1 MDAAEPRQQQ
11 EEQEPKASMEKTVKA
26 GFSVDDDSSSDAGE
40 PVQNHRGWKAMP
52 YVIGNETFEKLGT
65 IGTVSNLLVYLTTV
79 YHMQGVSAAILLNV
93 FNGTSNLATV
103 AGAFISDTY
112 LGRYTTLAA
121 ATICSFTGMVI
132 LALTAALHSLHPPS
146 CNPKAAGVQCQ
157 GASGG
162 QLAALLT
169 AFFFLIIGA
178 GGIRPCNLAFGAD
191 QFNPRTADGRR
202 GIASFFNWYYFTFT
216 VAMMVSATVIIY
228 LQSNV
233 NWALGLA
240 VPAALMGLSC
250 AVFFM
255 GTRLY
260 VCVRPEGSP
269 FTSFAQV
276 LVAAV
281 RKRHLRRQG
290 GTGANTLF
298 DPPHRSKVVSKLAYT
313 DQFTCLDKAAML
325 TPEEDAL
332 CADGKTPTDPWR
344 LCSMQ
349 QVEEVKCLA
358 RIIPVWSSGIVY
370 FVVVTQ
376 LGTYVVLQAAQT
388 DRRITAS
395 SSFQIPQGSFVVFVM
410 LALTLWIP
418 VYDRLLVPVLRR
430 ITKREGGITLLQRIG
445 IGMVLSVVTMLVAAA
460 VERRR
465 RRIGPGSPMMSCFW
479 LVPQQVLAGLSEAF
493 AAIGQTEFYYRQF
506 PENMRSVAGAL
517 YFLGWA
523 LASYASGL
531 MVTILHR
538 TTGWLAQDLDEG
550 RVDLFYLVT
559 GAIAAVNL
567 VYFMA
572 CARWYRFKKSDDDHT
587 GSGAGDT
594 DLDESPKKA
603 ANAAPV

>member
-1 MDAAEPRQQQ
+1 
-11 EEQEPKASMEKTVKA
+11 
-26 GFSVDDDSSSDAGE
+26 
-40 PVQNHRGWKAMP
+40 
-52 YVIGNETFEKLGT
+52 
-65 IGTVSNLLVYLTTV
+65 
-79 YHMQGVSAAILLNV
+79 
-93 FNGTSNLATV
+93 
-103 AGAFISDTY
+103 
-112 LGRYTTLAA
+112 
-121 ATICSFTGMVI
+121 
-132 LALTAALHSLHPPS
+132 
-146 CNPKAAGVQCQ
+146 
-157 GASGG
+157 
-162 QLAALLT
+162 
-169 AFFFLIIGA
+169 
-178 GGIRPCNLAFGAD
+178 
-191 QFNPRTADGRR
+191 
-202 GIASFFNWYYFTFT
+202 
-216 VAMMVSATVIIY
+216 
-228 LQSNV
+228 
-233 NWALGLA
+233 
-240 VPAALMGLSC
+240 
-250 AVFFM
+250 
-255 GTRLY
+255 
-260 VCVRPEGSP
+260 
-269 FTSFAQV
+269 
-276 LVAAV
+276 
-281 RKRHLRRQG
+281 
-290 GTGANTLF
+290 
-298 DPPHRSKVVSKLAYT
+298 
-313 DQFTCLDKAAML
+313 ML
-325 TPEEDAL
+325 TPEEESL

-376 LGTYVVLQAAQT
+376 LSTYVVLQAAQT

-418 VYDRLLVPVLRR
+418 VYDRLLVPLLRR

-587 GSGAGDT
+587 GSGAGDA

>member
-1 MDAAEPRQQQ
+1 MDVAEPRQKH

-26 GFSVDDDSSSDAGE
+26 GFSEDDDSSSEAGE

-132 LALTAALHSLHPPS
+132 LALTAALRSLHPPS

-157 GASGG
+157 GPSGG

-169 AFFFLIIGA
+169 SFFFLIIGA

-290 GTGANTLF
+290 GTGGNTLF

-325 TPEEDAL
+325 TPEEESL
-332 CADGKTPTDPWR
+332 CADGKAPMDPWR

-349 QVEEVKCLA
+349 QVEQVKCLA

-370 FVVVTQ
+370 FMVVTQ

-388 DRRITAS
+388 DRRVTAS

-418 VYDRLLVPVLRR
+418 VYDRLLVPLLRR

-445 IGMVLSVVTMLVAAA
+445 IGMALSVVTMLVAAA

-465 RRIGPGSPMMSCFW
+465 RRIGPVMSCFW

-587 GSGAGDT
+587 GSGAGDA

>member
-1 MDAAEPRQQQ
+1 MEWMDGWFRAGPR
-11 EEQEPKASMEKTVKA
+11 
-26 GFSVDDDSSSDAGE
+26 
-40 PVQNHRGWKAMP
+40 
-52 YVIGNETFEKLGT
+52 
-65 IGTVSNLLVYLTTV
+65 
-79 YHMQGVSAAILLNV
+79 
-93 FNGTSNLATV
+93 
-103 AGAFISDTY
+103 
-112 LGRYTTLAA
+112 
-121 ATICSFTGMVI
+121 C
-132 LALTAALHSLHPPS
+132 
-146 CNPKAAGVQCQ
+146 
-157 GASGG
+157 
-162 QLAALLT
+162 
-169 AFFFLIIGA
+169 
-178 GGIRPCNLAFGAD
+178 
-191 QFNPRTADGRR
+191 
-202 GIASFFNWYYFTFT
+202 
-216 VAMMVSATVIIY
+216 SATYGDKVAPEQGR
-228 LQSNV
+228 LQ
-233 NWALGLA
+233 AGLH
-240 VPAALMGLSC
+240 
-250 AVFFM
+250 
-255 GTRLY
+255 
-260 VCVRPEGSP
+260 RPIH
-269 FTSFAQV
+269 V
-276 LVAAV
+276 
-281 RKRHLRRQG
+281 
-290 GTGANTLF
+290 
-298 DPPHRSKVVSKLAYT
+298 
-313 DQFTCLDKAAML
+313 L

-332 CADGKTPTDPWR
+332 CADGPVAAVHTIQR
-344 LCSMQ
+344 
-349 QVEEVKCLA
+349 VEEVK
-358 RIIPVWSSGIVY
+358 
-370 FVVVTQ
+370 
-376 LGTYVVLQAAQT
+376 
-388 DRRITAS
+388 RRRPTAS

-418 VYDRLLVPVLRR
+418 VYDRLLVPLLRR

-587 GSGAGDT
+587 GSGAGD
-594 DLDESPKKA
+594 DGLDESPKKA

>member
-1 MDAAEPRQQQ
+1 MAPMLHRVWTPNTGAFPYSVARHARTGSGWMVGSAQVRPRCRGSQAPPTAAP
-11 EEQEPKASMEKTVKA
+11 EQT
-26 GFSVDDDSSSDAGE
+26 
-40 PVQNHRGWKAMP
+40 H
-52 YVIGNETFEKLGT
+52 
-65 IGTVSNLLVYLTTV
+65 YLT
-79 YHMQGVSAAILLNV
+79 
-93 FNGTSNLATV
+93 
-103 AGAFISDTY
+103 
-112 LGRYTTLAA
+112 
-121 ATICSFTGMVI
+121 
-132 LALTAALHSLHPPS
+132 
-146 CNPKAAGVQCQ
+146 
-157 GASGG
+157 
-162 QLAALLT
+162 
-169 AFFFLIIGA
+169 
-178 GGIRPCNLAFGAD
+178 
-191 QFNPRTADGRR
+191 RR
-202 GIASFFNWYYFTFT
+202 
-216 VAMMVSATVIIY
+216 
-228 LQSNV
+228 
-233 NWALGLA
+233 
-240 VPAALMGLSC
+240 
-250 AVFFM
+250 
-255 GTRLY
+255 
-260 VCVRPEGSP
+260 
-269 FTSFAQV
+269 
-276 LVAAV
+276 
-281 RKRHLRRQG
+281 
-290 GTGANTLF
+290 TGA
-298 DPPHRSKVVSKLAYT
+298 SKVVSKLAYT

-344 LCSMQ
+344 LCTMQ

-376 LGTYVVLQAAQT
+376 LSTYVVLQAAQT

-410 LALTLWIP
+410 LALTLSDP
-418 VYDRLLVPVLRR
+418 
-430 ITKREGGITLLQRIG
+430 
-445 IGMVLSVVTMLVAAA
+445 VVTMLVAAA

-538 TTGWLAQDLDEG
+538 TTGWLAQDPDEG

-559 GAIAAVNL
+559 GVIAAVNL
-567 VYFMA
+567 VYFVA

-587 GSGAGDT
+587 GSGAGDAG
-594 DLDESPKKA
+594 LDESPKKA

>member
-587 GSGAGDT
+587 GSGAGDAG
-594 DLDESPKKA
+594 LDESPKKA